1 MKKVSLFIVIN
12 AISLYVVS
20 NLMDS
25 MYIGSFK
32 SLLILTVILGLL
44 NSTVKPI
51 LKFLSFPITF
61 LTLGLFSLVI
71 NALVLKLSF
80 MMVSNVALYGFFS
93 AIWASILLS
102 IVNAVL
108 YTRLKNTCSNYKFEQ
123 VFFLFI

>member
-71 NALVLKLSF
+71 NGFVLKLAF
-80 MMVSNVALYGFFS
+80 MLVSNVYLYGFFS
-93 AIWASILLS
+93 AIIASILLS
-102 IVNAVL
+102 IVNSVL
-108 YTRLKNTCSNYKFEQ
+108 YSILD
-123 VFFLFI
+123 

>member
-1 MKKVSLFIVIN
+1 MPGRKTVAKIKMKKVSLFIVIN

-108 YTRLKNTCSNYKFEQ
+108 YSILD
-123 VFFLFI
+123 